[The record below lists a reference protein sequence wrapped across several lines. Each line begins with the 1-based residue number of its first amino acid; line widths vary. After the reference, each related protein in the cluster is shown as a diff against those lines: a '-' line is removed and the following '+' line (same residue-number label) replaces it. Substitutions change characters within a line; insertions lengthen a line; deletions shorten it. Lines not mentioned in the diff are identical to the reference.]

1 MLVNQYRLTSFCAIH
16 VSETICLYLDQC
28 LFKNSVKIFKNARSI
43 HCLWS
48 HGDPLVKG
56 MLLFIHWVMSDS
68 LWLHGLHH
76 ARLLCP
82 PLSPLKL
89 DQIHVH
95 WVGNTIWLSHPLPPP
110 SPFAF
115 NLSQHQ
121 GLFQW
126 KDQRIGASVSASV
139 FPVNIQ
145 GWFPLGLTGLISLQS
160 KGLSKGITIL
170 KYCGGWNLDYH
181 MIRYA

>member
-89 DQIHVH
+89 QISSQSPRLECERASLLVDGGSPTIRATERYTKDTLKLAPKQLPWQRFPQNTQNGKLH
-95 WVGNTIWLSHPLPPP
+95 WIAKWRTKGSNHSDR
-110 SPFAF
+110 
-115 NLSQHQ
+115 
-121 GLFQW
+121 
-126 KDQRIGASVSASV
+126 KSVV
-139 FPVNIQ
+139 
-145 GWFPLGLTGLISLQS
+145 
-160 KGLSKGITIL
+160 
-170 KYCGGWNLDYH
+170 
-181 MIRYA
+181 